1 MGENCTVCSVLR
13 KCKNNHYG
21 APVCIACKSF
31 FLRCVRNRRKKI
43 PMIECRTLKHSCD
56 VTNDDKNS
64 RSLCPPCRWKKCLE
78 FGMQESLVKPVKEK
92 SKNQKPDKYY
102 LESLL
107 GSYRTCFPP
116 KEFLK
121 MEDQKTTK
129 MKAEFILDWNK
140 STLDCLTNF
149 VNMQSE
155 FHSFEMCEKEVILL
169 HNVKSMQF
177 IIMSVTIGNLTS
189 LQSFLPLLTYNAIQ
203 SQDLMKI
210 LLEIQLLKL
219 TDSQIVLSLV
229 LCLFNIPNLPR
240 NINDEQNTSKKIEY
254 LLEDTFNAS
263 NESWKWKVLS
273 ENIKTLYFYTSS
285 IYLKTQEIRIKD

>member
-1 MGENCTVCSVLR
+1 
-13 KCKNNHYG
+13 
-21 APVCIACKSF
+21 
-31 FLRCVRNRRKKI
+31 
-43 PMIECRTLKHSCD
+43 MIECRTLNNSCD

-92 SKNQKPDKYY
+92 SNNRKTDTYY

-107 GSYRTCFPP
+107 GSYRTCFPA
-116 KEFLK
+116 KEFL
-121 MEDQKTTK
+121 MMDQKTTK

-149 VNMQSE
+149 ANMQSE
-155 FHSFEMCEKEVILL
+155 FQGFEMCEKEVILL

-240 NINDEQNTSKKIEY
+240 KINDEQNTSKKIEY